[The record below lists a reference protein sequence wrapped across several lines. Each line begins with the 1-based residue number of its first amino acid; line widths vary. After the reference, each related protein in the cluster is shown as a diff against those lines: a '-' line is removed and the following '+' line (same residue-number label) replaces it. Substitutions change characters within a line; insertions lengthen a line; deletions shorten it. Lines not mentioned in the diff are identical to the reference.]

1 MKKLKLSK
9 VLFILGV
16 ITILLEAA
24 IIVILISLDKMWQ
37 LSSIFIMLM
46 FISMSIMLIRL
57 AFIER
62 ESEFDKWLDE
72 NVKLPQNQL
81 TNKNH

>member
-46 FISMSIMLIRL
+46 FIFMSIMLIRL

-62 ESEFDKWLDE
+62 EAEFDKWLDE

-81 TNKNH
+81 TDKKY